1 MIDPHLVC
9 TNHFYASDTLMYLR
23 HSHNGEL
30 RLIARLTAVYH
41 NSIVKINTQTKDLN
55 GQIHWHADEDVVAP
69 PELLTL
75 EDSESLSGT
84 EEGERSKDVGC
95 WDEDEY
101 GDQAYNDQNFE
112 MNEDLVPWNE
122 TGDGAEERWGQW
134 L

>member
-1 MIDPHLVC
+1 MINPHLVRP
-9 TNHFYASDTLMYLR
+9 NHFYASDTLMYLL
-23 HSHNGEL
+23 HSHQGEL
-30 RLIARLTAVYH
+30 RLVARLTAVYH

-75 EDSESLSGT
+75 EDSDSLSCT
-84 EEGERSKDVGC
+84 EESTGSKDVEC

-101 GDQAYNDQNFE
+101 GDQAYNDQAFE

-122 TGDGAEERWGQW
+122 TGDGAEERWGLW

>member
-1 MIDPHLVC
+1 
-9 TNHFYASDTLMYLR
+9 MYLR
-23 HSHNGEL
+23 HSHHGEL

-75 EDSESLSGT
+75 EDSESISCT